1 MTTTRNLVIIPTR
14 GRGENIKA
22 RLIDNLAKS
31 CVSDYVLA
39 LDNDDDADYGWAKE
53 IGVQLNKGPSTS
65 MSAALNRVAT
75 EKANEYEYLSFLGDD
90 HRVITN
96 CWDSELLE
104 NVKASDMAVAF
115 GNDLLTDPPLAT
127 FVMLDA
133 RIVQRL
139 GYMAPP
145 SLSHMFLDNFW
156 MLLGRKLN
164 SLVYE
169 KDVIVEHEHFSTGK
183 STFDDTYKATNK
195 HSRNLKDRVRFNWYK
210 AVRLNKDL
218 KLLRVD

>member
-1 MTTTRNLVIIPTR
+1 MTRARNLVIIPTR

-22 RLIDNLAKS
+22 RLLNNLARS

-39 LDNDDDADYGWAKE
+39 LDNDDVADYGWAEE

-65 MSAALNRVAT
+65 MSAALNRVAQ
-75 EKANEYEYLSFLGDD
+75 EKANDYEYLSFLGDD
-90 HRVITN
+90 HRVLTN
-96 CWDSELLE
+96 CWDSELLTS
-104 NVKASDMAVAF
+104 VGATDMAVAF
-115 GNDLLTDPPLAT
+115 GDDLLTDPPLAT
-127 FVMLDA
+127 FVMIDA
-133 RIVQRL
+133 RIVRRL
-139 GYMAPP
+139 GYMSPP

-156 MLLGRKLN
+156 MLLGRRLN

-183 STFDDTYKATNK
+183 STLDATYKATNK
-195 HSRNLKDRVRFNWYK
+195 HSRNLKDRVRFNYYK

-218 KLLRVD
+218 KLLRVH